1 MVNLELSMP
10 VTLEHVHDRVIKLL
24 VDPGNSNQMGVIL
37 KEVLLNTEGSILS
50 QVLLKIKELQRQ
62 VSADSLAKSPVPL
75 QKSPQ
80 CVYPVNLC
88 LNTYSNKNFSFSWKY
103 LNPLFSMNIERI
115 LLLKCQ
121 ISIRL
126 LLFPFPKNAVFKI
139 SSHFFLHFLFHRAFL
154 HS

>member
-37 KEVLLNTEGSILS
+37 KEVLSNTEGSILS
-50 QVLLKIKELQRQ
+50 QVLLKIEELQRQ

-88 LNTYSNKNFSFSWKY
+88 
-103 LNPLFSMNIERI
+103 
-115 LLLKCQ
+115 
-121 ISIRL
+121 
-126 LLFPFPKNAVFKI
+126 
-139 SSHFFLHFLFHRAFL
+139 
-154 HS
+154 